1 MGEIRALSGLVEI
14 DRKARASH
22 PRIRGANREQSL
34 IGVAFPPEFPYG
46 EVPEHMARR
55 RRTGSGNWSR
65 GVFAAFWIMLGCLSG
80 LYLFNVLTNPTLGG
94 QLVKMTP
101 AEQGETSAAP
111 DGKAQDL
118 AAIEENLRKL
128 SQQVAALSG
137 KIEGSETSATLAAPE
152 AAEAPARPAPAE
164 TATTGAEPPSPPQA
178 QAPEPAQAEAPK
190 PPEPSQQP
198 EAKPIE
204 RAAVEP
210 KPSPAPTPEPAAP
223 SEPPPV
229 VSAPLDDLPPEL
241 QERANNQP
249 EAPAPDNEASAEA
262 PAASQSPFEAP
273 AAAPGS
279 PPADASGAP
288 PEEAAPKPQEPAA
301 ASTPPETETAAL
313 DPIALPPAAN
323 DGSTRYGIEIG
334 VVAKQDGLRPL
345 WREFLT
351 NHAALVAGL
360 QPRRVLAPDKKWRL
374 IAGPFTSAEEATQA
388 CALFKKASRPC
399 EATVYAGDSL

>member
-1 MGEIRALSGLVEI
+1 MV
-14 DRKARASH
+14 
-22 PRIRGANREQSL
+22 
-34 IGVAFPPEFPYG
+34 
-46 EVPEHMARR
+46 RR

-65 GVFAAFWIMLGCLSG
+65 GAFAAFWILLGCLSG

-101 AEQGETSAAP
+101 AEPGETSAAP
-111 DGKAQDL
+111 DGKAPSGQNL

-128 SQQVAALSG
+128 SEQVAALSG
-137 KIEGSETSATLAAPE
+137 KIEGSETSATPPAPA
-152 AAEAPARPAPAE
+152 AAEAPASPAPAE
-164 TATTGAEPPSPPQA
+164 TATAGTEPPSPPEA
-178 QAPEPAQAEAPK
+178 QAPAPAQAEAPK
-190 PPEPSQQP
+190 PPEPAQQP

-204 RAAVEP
+204 QAAVEP

-223 SEPPPV
+223 AEPPPV
-229 VSAPLDDLPPEL
+229 VVAPLEDLPAEL
-241 QERANNQP
+241 QGRANTQP
-249 EAPAPDNEASAEA
+249 EAPPAPDAGATAEA
-262 PAASQSPFEAP
+262 PAATQSPFEAP
-273 AAAPGS
+273 AAPGS
-279 PPADASGAP
+279 PPGDASGATP
-288 PEEAAPKPQEPAA
+288 PEEAAPPQEPAA
-301 ASTPPETETAAL
+301 APPPATETAAL
-313 DPIALPPAAN
+313 DPITLPPAAN

-345 WREFLT
+345 WREYLT
-351 NHAALVAGL
+351 NHGALVAGL

>member
-1 MGEIRALSGLVEI
+1 MV
-14 DRKARASH
+14 
-22 PRIRGANREQSL
+22 
-34 IGVAFPPEFPYG
+34 
-46 EVPEHMARR
+46 RR

-65 GVFAAFWIMLGCLSG
+65 GAFAAFWILLGCLSG

-94 QLVKMTP
+94 QLVKLTP
-101 AEQGETSAAP
+101 AEQGETSAAA

-137 KIEGSETSATLAAPE
+137 KIEESETSATPAAPE
-152 AAEAPARPAPAE
+152 SAETSAPPPAPAE
-164 TATTGAEPPSPPQA
+164 TATTGAEPPSPQA
-178 QAPEPAQAEAPK
+178 QEPQPAQAEAPK
-190 PPEPSQQP
+190 PPEPPQQS
-198 EAKPIE
+198 EAKPVE
-204 RAAVEP
+204 QAAVEP
-210 KPSPAPTPEPAAP
+210 KPSLAPTPEPAAP

-229 VSAPLDDLPPEL
+229 VSAPLDDLPAEL
-241 QERANNQP
+241 QARANNQP
-249 EAPAPDNEASAEA
+249 EAPAPDDDASAEA
-262 PAASQSPFEAP
+262 PAAAQSPFEAP
-273 AAAPGS
+273 PATPGS
-279 PPADASGAP
+279 PAADASGAAP
-288 PEEAAPKPQEPAA
+288 PEEAASPQEPAA

-313 DPIALPPAAN
+313 DPITLPPAAN

-345 WREFLT
+345 WREYLT

>member
-1 MGEIRALSGLVEI
+1 MV
-14 DRKARASH
+14 
-22 PRIRGANREQSL
+22 
-34 IGVAFPPEFPYG
+34 
-46 EVPEHMARR
+46 RR

-65 GVFAAFWIMLGCLSG
+65 GAFAAFWILLGCLSG

-94 QLVKMTP
+94 QLVKLTP
-101 AEQGETSAAP
+101 AEQGETSAAA

-137 KIEGSETSATLAAPE
+137 KIEESETSATPAAPE
-152 AAEAPARPAPAE
+152 SAETSAPPPAPAE
-164 TATTGAEPPSPPQA
+164 TATTGAEPPSPQA
-178 QAPEPAQAEAPK
+178 QEPQPAQAEAPK
-190 PPEPSQQP
+190 PPEPPKPS
-198 EAKPIE
+198 EAKPVE
-204 RAAVEP
+204 QAAVEP
-210 KPSPAPTPEPAAP
+210 KPSLAPTPEPAAP

-229 VSAPLDDLPPEL
+229 VSAPLDDLPAEL
-241 QERANNQP
+241 QARANNQP
-249 EAPAPDNEASAEA
+249 EAPAPDDAASAEA
-262 PAASQSPFEAP
+262 PAAAQSPFEAP
-273 AAAPGS
+273 PAAPGS
-279 PPADASGAP
+279 PAADASGAAP
-288 PEEAAPKPQEPAA
+288 PEEAASPQEPAT

-313 DPIALPPAAN
+313 DPITLPPAAN

-345 WREFLT
+345 WREYLT